1 MSLLISIIFGQSKI
15 MAMLP
20 GTSRI
25 PGSIAFFSSPSPRSV
40 PVTARTGCL
49 ARSPARQLK
58 PGIYRRCA
66 AKGKGEISSSCDA
79 GGVPKAVPRAPV
91 PAQFP
96 TETHSLS
103 LHNSTLHTHQVG
115 AHLLKGEHL
124 AENKAR
130 LHLINWTTCNEIR
143 NLYERWLNM
152 HWVVFTSRF
161 TYTLPSRCVF

>member
-15 MAMLP
+15 TAMLP

-25 PGSIAFFSSPSPRSV
+25 PGSIALFSSPSPRSL

-66 AKGKGEISSSCDA
+66 AKAKGEMTSSCGA
-79 GGVPKAVPRAPV
+79 GGAPKAVPRAPV

-96 TETHSLS
+96 RETHSLR
-103 LHNSTLHTHQVG
+103 LHSSTFCTHQAG

-124 AENKAR
+124 AENKA
-130 LHLINWTTCNEIR
+130 LVHLIN
-143 NLYERWLNM
+143 
-152 HWVVFTSRF
+152 
-161 TYTLPSRCVF
+161 